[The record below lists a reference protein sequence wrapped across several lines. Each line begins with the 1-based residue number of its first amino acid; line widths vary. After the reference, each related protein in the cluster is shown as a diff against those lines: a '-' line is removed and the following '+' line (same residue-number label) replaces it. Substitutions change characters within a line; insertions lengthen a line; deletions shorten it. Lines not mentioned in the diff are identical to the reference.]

1 MFIIAR
7 NQLLIPLLAVT
18 SIAIAIAPAAARAST
33 PGDISPAQVLNTS
46 PLWADTKSYHA
57 CNVVN
62 VSTSS
67 QSISL
72 EIIESDGAVL
82 ATSGSTP
89 ITVLSGSSTEISA
102 GASYVGFARCRVTTY
117 NGTGTIRANLTVF
130 HANTDGTYQTYAVS
144 EAR

>member
-1 MFIIAR
+1 MSIVSR
-7 NQLLIPLLAVT
+7 NQLLAPLLAVIG
-18 SIAIAIAPAAARAST
+18 IAIGPAAARAST

-67 QSISL
+67 ELISI

-82 ATSGSTP
+82 ATSGSSP

-117 NGTGTIRANLTVF
+117 SGPGTIRANLTVF

>member
-1 MFIIAR
+1 MCIITR

-18 SIAIAIAPAAARAST
+18 ATAIAPAAARAST

-72 EIIESDGAVL
+72 EIIESDGSVL
-82 ATSGSTP
+82 ASSGSTP

-102 GASYVGFARCRVTTY
+102 GAGYVGFARCRVTTY
-117 NGTGTIRANLTVF
+117 YGPGTIRANLTVF

>member
-1 MFIIAR
+1 MSIISR
-7 NQLLIPLLAVT
+7 YQLLVPLLAVT
-18 SIAIAIAPAAARAST
+18 AIAMAPAAARAST

-62 VSTSS
+62 ISTSS
-67 QSISL
+67 QGISL
-72 EIIESDGAVL
+72 EIIGSDGTVL
-82 ATSGSTP
+82 ATSGSSP
-89 ITVLSGSSTEISA
+89 ITVSSGTSIEISA

-117 NGTGTIRANLTVF
+117 YGSGTIRANLTVF

>member
-18 SIAIAIAPAAARAST
+18 ATAIAPAAARAST

-72 EIIESDGAVL
+72 EIIESDGSVL
-82 ATSGSTP
+82 ASSGSSP
-89 ITVLSGSSTEISA
+89 ITVPSGSSTEISA
-102 GASYVGFARCRVTTY
+102 GAAYVGFARCRVTTY
-117 NGTGTIRANLTVF
+117 YGPGTIRANLTVF
-130 HANTDGTYQTYAVS
+130 HPNADGTYQTYAVS